1 MLRLLL
7 LFSLGLFNVH
17 HIRANQSFVG
27 AVTQKL
33 YTECTLIFENT
44 YSADMVVLTCLLDPG
59 SLLIVGSFTID
70 DPYGG
75 CGTNL

>member
-27 AVTQKL
+27 AVTQKRH
-33 YTECTLIFENT
+33 TECTLIFENT
-44 YSADMVVLTCLLDPG
+44 YSTEIIVLTCLLDSG
-59 SLLIVGSFTID
+59 SLLIVGSFTTWE
-70 DPYGG
+70 PYGS